1 MNPDSAELA
10 LDLARVTVLGGVLAL
25 DRRGAFQVM
34 ISQPLVVIPAIGLLL
49 GDLPT
54 ALWLGALVQLLWMA
68 SLIVGASVPPNETL
82 ASVVIGGV
90 ALLYQRHFGPADTAV
105 QALAILIGAPVSLL
119 GRWLDIRLDRE
130 NLSLCARAD
139 EAASTGSPWALAR
152 LPLIGLFRTLA
163 AEAALIAGGLAVG
176 ITVLGFVRPVL
187 GNAEVR
193 ALEVVGTYAVP
204 ALGLAVAMT
213 TVRRRRALLMAA
225 TAFVLVL
232 VGLRYL
238 GVPA

>member
-1 MNPDSAELA
+1 MNLDSAELA
-10 LDLARVTVLGGVLAL
+10 VDVARVTVLGAVLAL

-34 ISQPLVVIPAIGLLL
+34 VSQPLVVIPAVGLLL
-49 GDLPT
+49 GDLHT

-82 ASVVIGGV
+82 ASVVIGGA
-90 ALLYQRHFGPADTAV
+90 ALLYQRHFGPADMAV
-105 QALAILIGAPVSLL
+105 QALAILFGAPVSLL

-139 EAASTGSPWALAR
+139 EAARAGNPWALAR
-152 LPLIGLFRTLA
+152 LPFIGLLRTLA
-163 AEAALIAGGLAVG
+163 AEGALIAGGLVVCISA
-176 ITVLGFVRPVL
+176 LGFLRPML
-187 GNAEVR
+187 DNPEVR
-193 ALEVVGTYAVP
+193 ALEVVGTYVVP

-225 TAFVLVL
+225 SAFVLVL

-238 GVPA
+238 GSEP